1 MSAQTPVRTSPGG
14 SPTEATPVLADRLRS
29 LVRTDDATRVSVL
42 QVVIGLAVIWGVFYS
57 LNTAFLSPSN
67 LTNLALQIV
76 AVATMSIGVVLVLL
90 IGEIDLSVG
99 TVSGLAASLMAVLN
113 VSQGYPALLAVLLA
127 LACGAVVGLIHGL
140 IISTF
145 GVPSFV
151 VTLGGLI
158 GWQGLQLLLLG
169 DTGAINITDPALQG
183 LTSSFFAPWVGWVLT
198 LLLVSIMALR
208 TFRTRAKREKLG
220 LTNSPAAADIVRL
233 TVISAVLVTAVLV
246 LSASRGIPLSVLIL
260 MGLVLLMD
268 FICRRTLFGRR
279 LFSVGG
285 DAQAAARVGIH
296 VKTTTV
302 IVFMLASTFA
312 ALGGILSASRLLAVN
327 ETSGAGEILL
337 NAIAGVVIGGTSLF
351 GGRGSV
357 WSAVLGAL
365 VIGSISNGM
374 DLLALPS
381 PVKYMITGA
390 VLIAAVI
397 FDAVMR
403 RRQGR

>member
-1 MSAQTPVRTSPGG
+1 MSTQTLISPSPDG
-14 SPTEATPVLADRLRS
+14 SLKDRDVSLAGRLRG
-29 LVRTDDATRVSVL
+29 LVRADDATRVGVL
-42 QVVIGLAVIWGVFYS
+42 QVVIGLAVIWAVFYI
-57 LNTAFLSPSN
+57 LNPAFLSPTN

-99 TVSGLAASLMAVLN
+99 TVSGLAASVMAVLN
-113 VSQGYPALLAVLLA
+113 VSQGMPAAWAIFLA
-127 LACGAVVGLIHGL
+127 LGCGAVVGLIHGL

-169 DTGAINITDPALQG
+169 DTGAINLTDPAIQG
-183 LTSSFFAPWVGWVLT
+183 LTSAFFAPWVGWALT
-198 LLLVSIMALR
+198 AILIAAMSVR
-208 TFRTRAKREKLG
+208 TFGVRAKRRKMG
-220 LTNSPAAADIVRL
+220 LNNTPVAADMIRLAVIAIVL
-233 TVISAVLVTAVLV
+233 ATTVLV
-246 LSASRGIPLSVLIL
+246 LSASRGIPLSVLL
-260 MGLVLLMD
+260 LLGLVLLMD

-279 LFSVGG
+279 LFTVGG
-285 DAQAAARVGIH
+285 DAQAASRVGIH

-302 IVFMLASTFA
+302 LVFVLASTFA

-403 RRQGR
+403 RRQSR